1 MVSPRWEMNEIENS
15 FEHETE
21 RVMIS
26 LSGSSY
32 DFSYKS
38 LFSLRPDTEPSPPL
52 RLKICA
58 HCLLS
63 TTAGQLAA
71 A

>member
-1 MVSPRWEMNEIENS
+1 MVSPWWEMNEIENS

-32 DFSYKS
+32 DFSYMYLKVCSHCALIRSHLLRSALKS
-38 LFSLRPDTEPSPPL
+38 ARTVSSPL
-52 RLKICA
+52 RQG
-58 HCLLS
+58 S
-63 TTAGQLAA
+63 
-71 A
+71 